1 MENKHSFY
9 ATLTANVFVND
20 NDFDFIYEC
29 FKGHYDFTI
38 KASAERGGFLCR
50 LRSRRVKFYYSEIIT
65 DEDRI
70 LDLSISQIQ
79 LIMKSLEMHDTGQ
92 ASDIYLRFNKIHNE
106 LVQKQN
112 GLNEKS
118 SQWTAELTNKS
129 KQ

>member
-20 NDFDFIYEC
+20 NDFNFIYEC
-29 FKGHYDFTI
+29 FKSHYDFKI
-38 KASAERGGFLCR
+38 KTSAEQGGFLYG
-50 LRSRRVKFYYSEIIT
+50 LRNRRVKFYDSEIIT
-65 DEDRI
+65 DENRI

-79 LIMKSLEMHDTGQ
+79 LIMKSLEMHNTGQ
-92 ASDIYLRFNKIHNE
+92 ASDIYLRFDKIRIE

-118 SQWTAELTNKS
+118 SQWTAELTNK
-129 KQ
+129 